1 VHANGEGRV
10 EELNRRGLAAAA
22 VLARSLGLPGADPA
36 VLSGRG
42 NLLVHFAPAP
52 VVARVATLSAWS
64 RRDPFA
70 WLAREVTVAGWVAD
84 QGGPVVPPSRVA
96 DPGPHLR
103 DGFAISLW
111 EYAAASPRRPSPA
124 ELGAALASLHLAAVG
139 CPAELADLAPARDQI
154 TDGLEAL
161 ERESG
166 LAPAELH
173 AIRLRHELL
182 LGRLGDSG
190 PAIVL
195 HGDAHS
201 GNLMA
206 TAGDWRWI
214 DLEECCRGP
223 AEWDLATMADQAG
236 DGAAAALRGY
246 ADRVGPPAEMSI
258 LARSLRIGGDKPAC
272 GRPDRRKEHRNE
284 QDRYHRV
291 RIPRRRHGG
300 PPVDLR
306 VRPGARGRQV
316 QARRAVRQRRDAAR
330 PAYLPAVRAG
340 LAEHDRRG
348 GICRPDEYDGQVRGV
363 AVAARRRCHLG
374 RHHGAAR

>member
-1 VHANGEGRV
+1 MRAEPGPRPAYTAPVHANGEGWV

-22 VLARSLGLPGADPA
+22 VLARSLGLPGADPV

-161 ERESG
+161 ER
-166 LAPAELH
+166 
-173 AIRLRHELL
+173 
-182 LGRLGDSG
+182 
-190 PAIVL
+190 
-195 HGDAHS
+195 
-201 GNLMA
+201 MA

-246 ADRVGPPAEMSI
+246 ADRVGRPVPGPSE
-258 LARSLRIGGDKPAC
+258 LAPF
-272 GRPDRRKEHRNE
+272 H
-284 QDRYHRV
+284 
-291 RIPRRRHGG
+291 
-300 PPVDLR
+300 DLR
-306 VRPGARGRQV
+306 MLEALVWTSCMAHLYPARYLD
-316 QARRAVRQRRDAAR
+316 QARQR
-330 PAYLPAVRAG
+330 
-340 LAEHDRRG
+340 LATF
-348 GICRPDEYDGQVRGV
+348 
-363 AVAARRRCHLG
+363 LG
-374 RHHGAAR
+374 E